1 MLKIKRGA
9 KMQENFNETKL
20 LVVAVFGAITSM
32 LGVLAIPVYILV
44 CANIIDYFT
53 ALFATKSRGQNISSS
68 IGIKGI
74 VKKVCMWLLIIVGVL
89 LDQLLLYSTTTLGIT
104 LPFTF
109 LVACVVAIW
118 LCANEIISILEN
130 ISDILGEDMPSFLLP
145 IVRNIRSQVE
155 EKINVKDGK

>member
-1 MLKIKRGA
+1 
-9 KMQENFNETKL
+9 MQENLNQIKICI
-20 LVVAVFGAITSM
+20 VAGFGAITSM

-53 ALFATKSRGQNISSS
+53 ALFASEKRGKEISSS

-74 VKKVCMWLLIIVGVL
+74 IKKVCMWLLIIVGVL
-89 LDQLLLYSTTTLGIT
+89 LDHLLLYSTATLGIT
-104 LPFTF
+104 LPFTY
-109 LVACVVAIW
+109 LIACIVALW

-145 IVRNIRSQVE
+145 LVRNIRSQVE
-155 EKINVKDGK
+155 GKINVKDGK